1 MCVVHGD
8 HDPLQPWQGCRSAII
23 HEHKSDPTLTLTLLE
38 RASQFQQRPHS
49 SSHTGGHGSACLE
62 RPCFRVPQ
70 ASGGVVYAESAG
82 SSSIYIRV
90 EQSSFT
96 GNFVSGIRV
105 RARTDSV
112 APMALGQVCLV
123 AVPPAINRSCPR
135 DAAVERVAAVS
146 FANPYDPCPCPVHS
160 SAQQSTIT
168 LRHPAQR

>member
-1 MCVVHGD
+1 
-8 HDPLQPWQGCRSAII
+8 
-23 HEHKSDPTLTLTLLE
+23 
-38 RASQFQQRPHS
+38 
-49 SSHTGGHGSACLE
+49 
-62 RPCFRVPQ
+62 VPQ

-112 APMALGQVCLV
+112 APMALSHVCV
-123 AVPPAINRSCPR
+123 QAAPTAIDRTCPH
-135 DAAVERVAAVS
+135 DAGVRRVAAGF
-146 FANPYDPCPCPVHS
+146 FADPCPCPVHS

>member
-1 MCVVHGD
+1 MAIMI
-8 HDPLQPWQGCRSAII
+8 PWQPWQGCRSAII

-38 RASQFQQRPHS
+38 RACPLTPTQFQQHPQS
-49 SSHTGGHGSACLE
+49 STHTRGRESACLE
-62 RPCFRVPQ
+62 RRYLWVPQ

-112 APMALGQVCLV
+112 APMALSHVCV
-123 AVPPAINRSCPR
+123 QAAPTAIDRTCPR

-146 FANPYDPCPCPVHS
+146 FALAP
-160 SAQQSTIT
+160 STQAHNSPRSPSGI
-168 LRHPAQR
+168 RRSDKPE